1 MTTVAAGSVL
11 NQWEM
16 LTVLIFFWTLS
27 ILFNIFVFGLQ
38 KIVQTITVSIHF
50 GANLSRKFHSN
61 YISYVKDDKGY
72 LDIPL
77 VVVAAFQGTPSEVL
91 KFGKSKWTLNPITF
105 RLEDL
110 LSNTRISRWRARE
123 RARVRDDLDS
133 NCVKQESHQK
143 LLAVINP
150 VSTKDIEL
158 RMNTYF

>member
-1 MTTVAAGSVL
+1 MGNVDGSY
-11 NQWEM
+11 
-16 LTVLIFFWTLS
+16 FFSTLS
-27 ILFNIFVFGLQ
+27 ILLIFCIRPP
-38 KIVQTITVSIHF
+38 KNRPTITVIIHF

-133 NCVKQESHQK
+133 NCVKQESHQT
-143 LLAVINP
+143 LLA
-150 VSTKDIEL
+150 
-158 RMNTYF
+158 